1 MTVVTPSFD
10 RPGSAHSGAM
20 TRARPY
26 RPLALWGAVTALTV
40 SLGLPAAEA
49 DVPGPRHAAAAAASA
64 PGVPWTWGGNSY
76 GELGSGTTQSRLT
89 PGPVTGLADVVD
101 LHGGREHVAALREDG
116 TVWTWGSNR
125 QGQLGLGTTANRTSP
140 ARVSGINGATAVE
153 TGHNHSLALLAD
165 GTVRTWGLN
174 ADGQLGDGST
184 TLRRSPVTVV
194 GLDDAV
200 AIAAGR
206 NMSFALRADGT
217 VVGWG
222 RNDEGQLGD
231 GTRTRRLTPV
241 RVGSLTGVVGIAG
254 GRDHGL
260 ALRTDGTVWAWGS
273 NNYGQVGNG
282 TTADQD
288 SPVQVTNGISQV
300 IAGAHHSYALR
311 ADGTVAAWG
320 RNYRANLGDGSTA
333 MRTRPVSVRTLA
345 SIVSIGSGRDT
356 GVAVRADGRV
366 LAWGGN
372 SAGQVGD
379 GTTTNRSTP
388 ALVPGVTDAV
398 LAGGGGAAYSVVV
411 VADGAPPVPQD
422 PVAAFTSS
430 CSALTCTLDGSG
442 SFDQDGPIAGYAWNY
457 GDGQGASGPA
467 ASRTHTY
474 ATAGTYRVTLT
485 VTDGSGATDSVSHD
499 IAVQDAPTGTGPA
512 FWAAASSDSNTARPS
527 VGIPGSVRTT
537 DRLVLVVTTNRTATL
552 TTPSGWTLAG
562 TVTDGTEVRSWV
574 LTRAAGGI
582 AGSTLTLTLDARSK
596 TGLVLLAYAGAAA
609 PSAAVG
615 QPEGGSGTSHTAP
628 AAPVAQAGSTVVRY
642 YADKTSTVHGWT
654 LPPVLTQRAATT
666 GSGGGMLTS
675 VAGDQGGVPPG
686 TVPALAATAGASAS
700 KAVAWTIALPPS

>member
-1 MTVVTPSFD
+1 
-10 RPGSAHSGAM
+10 M
-20 TRARPY
+20 TRARPL
-26 RPLALWGAVTALTV
+26 RLLALW
-40 SLGLPAAEA
+40 S
-49 DVPGPRHAAAAAASA
+49 AAAALALPVAPQAVGADMPPARIASAASA

-101 LHGGREHVAALREDG
+101 LHGGREHVAALRADG
-116 TVWTWGSNR
+116 TVWTWGSNQ
-125 QGQLGLGTTANRTSP
+125 QGQLGLGTTGNRSVPTQ
-140 ARVSGINGATAVE
+140 VTGISGATAVE
-153 TGHNHSLALLAD
+153 TGHNLSLALMGD

-174 ADGQLGDGST
+174 ADGQLGDGTT

-200 AIAAGR
+200 AVAAGR
-206 NMSFALRADGT
+206 NMSYALRADGT

-241 RVGSLTGVVGIAG
+241 RVGSLTDVVAIAG

-260 ALRTDGTVWAWGS
+260 ALRGDGTVWAWGS
-273 NNYGQVGNG
+273 NDYGQVGNG
-282 TTADQD
+282 TTTDQD
-288 SPVQVTNGISQV
+288 SPVQVTSGVSQV

-311 ADGTVAAWG
+311 TDGTVAAWG
-320 RNYRANLGDGSTA
+320 RNYRANLGDGTTA
-333 MRTRPVSVRTLA
+333 TRTRPVSVRNLT

-356 GVAVRADGRV
+356 GVAVRSDGRV

-372 SAGQVGD
+372 ASGQVGD

-388 ALVPGVTDAV
+388 VLVPGVTDAV
-398 LAGGGGAAYSVVV
+398 LAGGGGAAYSVVL
-411 VADGAPPVPQD
+411 VADGAPPAPQD
-422 PVAAFTSS
+422 PVAVFTTS
-430 CSALTCTLDGSG
+430 CSGLTCTFDGRG
-442 SFDQDGPIAGYAWNY
+442 SSDADGPLSGYTWDY
-457 GDGQGASGPA
+457 GDGQGASGTA

-474 ATAGTYRVTLT
+474 AAAGTYRVTLT
-485 VTDGSGATDSVSHD
+485 VTDGSGATGSVGHD
-499 IAVQDAPTGTGPA
+499 VVVQEASPGTGPV
-512 FWAAASSDSNTARPS
+512 FWRAASSDSNTARPA
-527 VGIPGSVRTT
+527 VGVPATVRST

-574 LTRAAGGI
+574 LTRAAGGV
-582 AGSTLTLTLDARSK
+582 AGTTQTLTLDAISK
-596 TGLVLLAYAGAAA
+596 TSLVLLAYEGAGA
-609 PSAAVG
+609 PSAVVG
-615 QPEGGSGTSHTAP
+615 QPETGSGTTHTAP
-628 AAPVAQAGSTVVRY
+628 AAPVTQAGSTVVRY

-654 LPPVLTQRAATT
+654 LPPVLTQRATTT
-666 GSGGGMLTS
+666 GSSGGMLTA
-675 VAGDQGGVPPG
+675 VAGDQGGVAAG

-700 KAVAWTIALPPS
+700 KAVAWTIVLPPS